1 MGETISARIDE
12 ETRRRMRRL
21 PHVNWSQ
28 VIREAIEERL
38 RMEEVRRR
46 PERAQ
51 LLEAKRLVDSV
62 RRSSSGWGSTEEI
75 RKWRDLR
82 R

>member
-1 MGETISARIDE
+1 MVEVVSARIDE

-28 VIREAIEERL
+28 VIREAINDRL
-38 RMEEVRRR
+38 RKEETRRR
-46 PERAQ
+46 PDRAQ
-51 LLEAKRLVDSV
+51 LLEAKRLADSV
-62 RRSSSGWGSTEEI
+62 RRPSPGWDSTEEI
-75 RKWRDLR
+75 RRWRDLR

>member
-1 MGETISARIDE
+1 MVEIVSARIEE

-38 RMEEVRRR
+38 QTEEARRR

-51 LLEAKRLVDSV
+51 LLEAKRLAGSV
-62 RRSSSGWGSTEEI
+62 RRPSPGWDSTEEI